1 MAFDLITI
9 NPYSLFD
16 ILALAFAAP
25 LGVAFY
31 AIHWKITR
39 RRVDLA
45 FAHLLACAALFA
57 FAALMIDNAAA
68 PFPAL
73 VWQRGIYMVAAA
85 SLPLTIHFVYA
96 FINYRAPAARRMLA
110 ALWIL
115 AGILTVLT
123 TSPQF
128 LHPAT
133 RVRATVSW
141 RNVAPFLPDPGPLS
155 ALFFLSWPLV
165 MTYALV
171 ALWRYR
177 RTLPPTARPEL
188 RHTRLLICGFST
200 MMVTPIFDCV
210 LAFGMD
216 VILPSPSLVGI
227 MAMCAPAVVSLS
239 EQIVQRERLKNAL
252 SSYVAPHVSA
262 AILEEGLHLGG
273 ETRDV
278 SVMFADIRGFTEMSN
293 RMAPEDLVKLLNRY
307 FAAMAAAIFRHGGM
321 LNKTIGDGLLAVF
334 GAPQALDNHALAA
347 LRAACDMRLA
357 LDAVNAESAA
367 QGLGPLRIGI
377 GVHTG
382 DVVIGN
388 MGNQDHVDYTVIGD
402 VVNVASHVEQHT
414 KKVRRDIL
422 LTHATHDRVG
432 GEALVEAVEE
442 VRMGTGDRSV
452 RVVALNSLGSGPS
465 VSSPK
470 RSHY

>member
-1 MAFDLITI
+1 MAFDVITI

-16 ILALAFAAP
+16 IVALAFAAP
-25 LGVAFY
+25 LAVAFY
-31 AIHWKITR
+31 AIHWRVTH

-45 FAHLLACAALFA
+45 FAHLLACTVLLA
-57 FAALMIDNAAA
+57 FAVLMVDNATA

-73 VWQRGIYMVAAA
+73 VWQRVIYMVGAI
-85 SLPLTIHFVYA
+85 SLPLVVDFAYSFVDQ
-96 FINYRAPAARRMLA
+96 RPPAARWVFA
-110 ALWIL
+110 GLWTL
-115 AGILTVLT
+115 AGILIVLT
-123 TSPQF
+123 TSPLF
-128 LHPAT
+128 LLPTARERGAVT
-133 RVRATVSW
+133 W
-141 RNVAPFLPDPGPLS
+141 LNVAPYFPDAGPL
-155 ALFFLSWPLV
+155 LPVFFLAWFLV
-165 MTYALV
+165 FTYAVMVL
-171 ALWRYR
+171 RR
-177 RTLPPTARPEL
+177 HQRTLPPTARQEL
-188 RHTRLLICGFST
+188 RHTRLIICGIST
-200 MMVTPIFDCV
+200 MMATPALDFA
-210 LAFGMD
+210 LAYSMD
-216 VILPSPSLVGI
+216 AILPSLSLAGI
-227 MAMCAPAVVSLS
+227 IAMCAPATVSLG
-239 EQIVQRERLKNAL
+239 EQIVQRDRLKNAL

-262 AILEEGLHLGG
+262 AILEEGLQLGG

-377 GVHTG
+377 GIHTG
-382 DVVIGN
+382 DVIIGN

-402 VVNVASHVEQHT
+402 VVNVAAHVEQHT

-432 GEALVEAVEE
+432 GEALVEAVDELH
-442 VRMGTGDRSV
+442 MGTDDRSV
-452 RVVALNSLGSGPS
+452 TVVALNGLGGGP
-465 VSSPK
+465 
-470 RSHY
+470 R

>member
-1 MAFDLITI
+1 MAFDIITI
-9 NPYSLFD
+9 NPYSLLDVAALTFAMP
-16 ILALAFAAP
+16 LA
-25 LGVAFY
+25 VAFY
-31 AIHWKITR
+31 AIYWKVTR

-45 FAHLLACAALFA
+45 FAHLLLCTAFFALG
-57 FAALMIDNAAA
+57 ALMIDNAAA

-73 VWQRGIYMVAAA
+73 VWSRGIYMVAAA
-85 SLPLTIHFVYA
+85 SLPLVVHFVYA
-96 FINYRAPAARRMLA
+96 FVDYRAPAARRVLA
-110 ALWIL
+110 TLWIL
-115 AGILTVLT
+115 AGILIVLT
-123 TSPQF
+123 PSPQF
-128 LHPAT
+128 MYPAT
-133 RVRATVSW
+133 PVRAAVSW
-141 RNVAPFLPDPGPLS
+141 RNVAPYLPDPGPLS
-155 ALFFLSWPLV
+155 AVFFLSWLLV

-171 ALWRYR
+171 TLWRYHG
-177 RTLPPTARPEL
+177 TLPPTARREL
-188 RHTRLLICGFST
+188 RHTRLILCGLSI
-200 MMVTPIFDCV
+200 MMVTPIVDCV
-210 LAFGMD
+210 FAYGMD
-216 VILPSPSLVGI
+216 VILPSPSLAGV
-227 MAMCAPAVVSLS
+227 MAMCAPAAVSLG

-367 QGLGPLRIGI
+367 HGLDPLRIGI
-377 GVHTG
+377 GIHTG

-414 KKVRRDIL
+414 KKVQREIL
-422 LTHATHDRVG
+422 LTHATYDRVAV
-432 GEALVEAVEE
+432 EALVEAVEE
-442 VRMGTGDRSV
+442 VHMGTSGRSV
-452 RVVALNSLGSGPS
+452 GVVALKGLSGGTSVPS
-465 VSSPK
+465 AK
-470 RSHY
+470 